1 MLVLLVVH
9 DHVLLPLPPGPGGC
23 GLHHECGASPAGHP
37 AQSGAESG
45 AGGCLVQL
53 CSLLALG
60 LAECVPQVVMALDHV
75 AARALCRDPGLPGST
90 AHAVVA

>member
-1 MLVLLVVH
+1 MLVLLAVRG
-9 DHVLLPLPPGPGGC
+9 HVLLPLPPGPGGC

-53 CSLLALG
+53 CASLALG
-60 LAECVPQVVMALDHV
+60 SAECVPQAVMALDHV